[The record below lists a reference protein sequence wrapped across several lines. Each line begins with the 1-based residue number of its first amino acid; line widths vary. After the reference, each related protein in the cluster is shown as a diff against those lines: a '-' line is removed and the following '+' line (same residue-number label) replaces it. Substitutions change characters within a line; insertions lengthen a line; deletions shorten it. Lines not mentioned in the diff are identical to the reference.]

1 MRTKVR
7 SCFLVA
13 ASVPVGMSVGCGI
26 GWAKVLKAA
35 AAVMTGAAGGGGDG
49 LTPDGTIEGSDFIAF
64 ANSCAADG

>member
-1 MRTKVR
+1 M
-7 SCFLVA
+7 FFGGGFGA
-13 ASVPVGMSVGCGI
+13 GGDVGWLGI

-49 LTPDGTIEGSDFIAF
+49 LTPAGTIEGSDFIAF